1 MNNIFFFNFWSN
13 DLLWAASMT
22 SKMNGLKFYYSFYL
36 EKSIEILVDNLLI
49 FLFFSP
55 SYSELNNNFQI
66 NAILTTEER
75 HYNPWFFTPFLKS
88 KNGFLRSFFRKIL
101 TLCKVS
107 IQERVIVVPVRYL
120 KINSD
125 AKWFI

>member
-1 MNNIFFFNFWSN
+1 
-13 DLLWAASMT
+13 MT

-75 HYNPWFFTPFLKS
+75 HYNPWFFTPFVKA
-88 KNGFLRSFFRKIL
+88 KKVYLRSFFLKIL
-101 TLCKVS
+101 TLCTVS
-107 IQERVIVVPVRYL
+107 IQERVMMVHVRCIIFE
-120 KINSD
+120 K
-125 AKWFI
+125 K